1 MRWLLPILLAACTT
15 AATADHDDDAF
26 WSDTHPDDG
35 DVAGAVN
42 AGARVGLGIGATDD
56 AELVEH
62 LPVARSEDRA
72 SRRVVLRLSP
82 GELPGLARGD
92 RLIVPAEVEVT
103 TRCDIGQTAP
113 GCNYNPNIR
122 ALLLLTGN
130 RDDTTGAG
138 SSIALASQRQT
149 CTHADHH
156 CLFTFTPSDTARE
169 LAGAACVDSNS
180 CFVNLV
186 MWAWHP
192 DARAGD
198 VDDVLVGSNE
208 GNYLDN
214 GIVEG
219 DQARLMAV
227 RERGVTA
234 DDRALRETSGG
245 GELVMPMNAQATL
258 VYSHRLKGGDLVAG
272 EQFLVEAKLV
282 AAVSSRARFST
293 QLFVTKDPRATSGGV
308 DRINPGAVSE
318 HNGINC
324 TDGTSPCTVRKVAVF
339 RVTGDIADAVYVNV
353 VAHSEV
359 PGPGTARVVV
369 RRGDGWVRSIR
380 YPAPLAGP

>member
-1 MRWLLPILLAACTT
+1 
-15 AATADHDDDAF
+15 
-26 WSDTHPDDG
+26 
-35 DVAGAVN
+35 
-42 AGARVGLGIGATDD
+42 
-56 AELVEH
+56 
-62 LPVARSEDRA
+62 
-72 SRRVVLRLSP
+72 VVLRLSP
-82 GELPGLARGD
+82 GELPGLVRGD

-103 TRCDIGQTAP
+103 TRCDVGQTAP
-113 GCNYNPNIR
+113 GCNYNPNVR
-122 ALLLLTGN
+122 AQLILTGS

-138 SSIALASQRQT
+138 NSVALASQRQT

-156 CLFTFTPSDTARE
+156 CLFTFTASDTARE
-169 LAGAACVDSNS
+169 LAGSPCVDTNS

-192 DARAGD
+192 DARAGE
-198 VDDVLVGSNE
+198 VDEVLVGANE

-219 DQARLMAV
+219 DKARLMAV

-234 DDRALRETSGG
+234 DDRAMRETSGG
-245 GELVMPMNAQATL
+245 GELVMPMNAQSTL
-258 VYSHRLKGGDLVAG
+258 VYSHRLKASDLVAG

-282 AAVSSRARFST
+282 VAVSSRARFST
-293 QLFVTKDPRATSGGV
+293 VMFVTTDPRATDGGGL
-308 DRINPGAVSE
+308 DRIAPAALGE

-324 TDGTSPCTVRKVAVF
+324 TGGTSPCTLRKVGVF

-353 VAHSEV
+353 IARSEV

-369 RRGDGWVRSIR
+369 RRGDGWLRSVR
-380 YPAPLAGP
+380 YPARLAGP